1 MLRDLFVRLGL
12 ARPRPSGRRGARS
25 ARSAPPPVAPM
36 AFDAPRAAPLVPDLP
51 PVLPQ
56 SPAAEP
62 LRAPADPGAT
72 RYGGETHRPR
82 PRVVGVL
89 VGIEGELRDRIF
101 RLYDG
106 ENRLG
111 RAPES
116 EVVLDS
122 DWISREHASLV
133 HRDGSF
139 TLAPRSQ
146 RNPTYLNDKAVD
158 GSAALLD
165 RDVVR
170 LGRSHLRFRA
180 VD

>member
-1 MLRDLFVRLGL
+1 MLRDLLVRLGL

-36 AFDAPRAAPLVPDLP
+36 AFDPPRPPPVVVDLP

-56 SPAAEP
+56 APAAEP
-62 LRAPADPGAT
+62 ARPPADPGAT

-82 PRVVGVL
+82 ARVVGVL
-89 VGIEGELRDRIF
+89 VGIEGELKDRIF
-101 RLYDG
+101 RVYDG

-116 EVVLDS
+116 ELVLDS
-122 DWISREHASLV
+122 DWISREHAGLV

-139 TLAPRSQ
+139 RLAPRSQ
-146 RNPTYLNDKAVD
+146 RNPTYLNDKAVE
-158 GSAALLD
+158 GSAELRD